1 MPIFFL
7 GHASP
12 IFLSEIGK
20 GSSGKGHGFSSSL
33 RGHDE
38 EQHLYWEVS
47 LGERQS
53 HDPSLFGELQP
64 GRDFVK
70 WNPPFSSTVDCA
82 EGGQEW
88 EKEATNIETFGYC
101 YL

>member
-1 MPIFFL
+1 MDLAAVL
-7 GHASP
+7 GAMMKNNIWHW
-12 IFLSEIGK
+12 K
-20 GSSGKGHGFSSSL
+20 
-33 RGHDE
+33 
-38 EQHLYWEVS
+38 VS

-70 WNPPFSSTVDCA
+70 WNPSFSSTVDCA

-88 EKEATNIETFGYC
+88 GKEATNIETFGYC